1 MYQTV
6 ALAVLALFV
15 GVLLKEKFTFL
26 TTFCIPAAV
35 VGGII
40 SSHCGSNLWSCGGFI
55 DGRTTCQ

>member
-6 ALAVLALFV
+6 TLAVLALFV

-35 VGGII
+35 VGGMRL
-40 SSHCGSNLWSCGGFI
+40 SLAFYMPPVLRN
-55 DGRTTCQ
+55 